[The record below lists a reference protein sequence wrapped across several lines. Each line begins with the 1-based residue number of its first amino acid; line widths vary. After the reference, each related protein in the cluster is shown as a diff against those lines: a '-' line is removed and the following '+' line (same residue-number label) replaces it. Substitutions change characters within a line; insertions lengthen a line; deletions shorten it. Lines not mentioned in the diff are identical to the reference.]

1 MEVALN
7 RLWTCT
13 WIRVLA
19 GVVLGLLPTLAQS
32 AEPVKLTLTS
42 VRVVQENKE
51 GQPREIFQ
59 PALAVKP
66 GDVLEWR
73 LEAENTTERPLRQV
87 VLVIPIP
94 RETRYLEGSALALER
109 GNTRLLP
116 LFSYDGGQ
124 TYGLPPLKRKVKVN
138 ENGKELEKEVE
149 VKPEEYTHA
158 RWVLPEL
165 APKEKVLLKLRT
177 IVR

>member
-1 MEVALN
+1 MSALAV
-7 RLWTCT
+7 LVLSG
-13 WIRVLA
+13 VLA
-19 GVVLGLLPTLAQS
+19 SGLALA
-32 AEPVKLTLTS
+32 AEAVKLTLNS
-42 VRVVQENKE
+42 VRVIQESKN
-51 GQPREIFQ
+51 GQVSETFQ

-66 GDVLEWR
+66 GDLVEWR
-73 LEAENTTERPLRQV
+73 LEAENTTLAPLRQV

-94 RETRYLEGSALALER
+94 KETRYLEGSALALER

-124 TYGLPPLKRKVKVN
+124 TYGLPPLKRKVKVS
-138 ENGKELEKEVE
+138 ENGQEVEKEVE

-165 APKEKVLLKLRT
+165 APKEKILLKLRT
-177 IVR
+177 TVK